1 MYLTSGIET
10 MKTGGDITRKRI
22 LTAALR
28 LFTQRPYDKV
38 TLKDIEA
45 ATGLSRGALMYHVE
59 NKEALFREAV
69 GVFVFS
75 NNTLTSLTDSDK
87 STLENTIR
95 RFVKMLADE
104 KRTWRKEGINNINYA
119 LLNIQASYYSLF
131 KEALTVAGEWYENEC
146 RIWRQVIERA
156 IESGEIRE
164 VDADRFAHLFEDCYL
179 GKAYASITLP
189 RGYSPEQV
197 GEELMAIYDLLKK

>member
-1 MYLTSGIET
+1 

-22 LTAALR
+22 LMAALR

-59 NKEALFREAV
+59 NKEALFKEAV
-69 GVFVFS
+69 EIFVFS
-75 NNTLTSLTDSDK
+75 NNTLTTLSDSDK
-87 STLENTIR
+87 TSLENTIQK
-95 RFVKMLADE
+95 FVKVLAE
-104 KRTWRKEGINNINYA
+104 ERRAWRKEGINNINYA

-131 KEALTVAGEWYENEC
+131 KDALTIAGEWYENEC
-146 RIWRQVIERA
+146 SIWREVIERA

-164 VDADRFAHLFEDCYL
+164 VDADRFAHMFEDYYF
-179 GKAYASITLP
+179 GIAYAGITKP

-197 GEELMAIYDLLKK
+197 GDELMAIYDLLKK